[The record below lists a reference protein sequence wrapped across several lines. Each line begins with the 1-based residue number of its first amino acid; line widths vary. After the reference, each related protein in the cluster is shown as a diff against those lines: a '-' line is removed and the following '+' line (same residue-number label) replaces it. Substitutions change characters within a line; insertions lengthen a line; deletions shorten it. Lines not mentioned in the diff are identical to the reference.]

1 MSPPDDDIQFDFFD
15 DEPVTAESAQAPR
28 VRLPQR
34 GGRGPRRPAG
44 PPHAAAPLLR
54 LVLLVFFVI
63 FLVLVFGLLIQSCAS
78 QSRHSAYADYLGK
91 VGTIAQQSTQ
101 DGKDTVTAL
110 TTQGLTVAQIV
121 KKLQGI
127 AAVEQQNVVAAQ
139 SLDPPGRLRME
150 NADLV
155 EALQLR
161 VSGVDGLATAFQ
173 QTLGAKVK
181 TSEEAVLLSQQA
193 YRLLASDIVWE
204 DLFEAPTAD
213 QLQRYNIR
221 DVVPPAS
228 TFLADPDLIIT
239 QHAMTL
245 LVERI
250 EGATSTG
257 SSGQQACPTNLL
269 HGTNIVSVSALP
281 NGPGGSVETLT
292 TGSLNTISTS
302 TSLVFQV
309 TIADGGSFQEVGIP
323 ITLTINRPQSSGG
336 PITKTEKVQL
346 IDPGSEQSVTF
357 SDLGDVPFASQTTVT
372 VDVGRVPCETNISN
386 NSAQYNVIFS
396 LPS

>member
-1 MSPPDDDIQFDFFD
+1 MP
-15 DEPVTAESAQAPR
+15 
-28 VRLPQR
+28 
-34 GGRGPRRPAG
+34 PRRFCG
-44 PPHAAAPLLR
+44 
-54 LVLLVFFVI
+54 LVVLVFFVI

-78 QSRHSAYADYLGK
+78 QSRHSAYADYIGK

-101 DGKDTVTAL
+101 RRQGHRHGADHPGADGRRRSSRSCRASR
-110 TTQGLTVAQIV
+110 
-121 KKLQGI
+121 
-127 AAVEQQNVVAAQ
+127 AVEQQNVVAAQ
-139 SLDPPGRLRME
+139 SLDPPGRLRTE

-213 QLQRYNIR
+213 QLQRYDIR

-323 ITLTINRPQSSGG
+323 ITLTINRPRRRAARSRRRRRSS
-336 PITKTEKVQL
+336 
-346 IDPGSEQSVTF
+346 
-357 SDLGDVPFASQTTVT
+357 
-372 VDVGRVPCETNISN
+372 
-386 NSAQYNVIFS
+386 
-396 LPS
+396 